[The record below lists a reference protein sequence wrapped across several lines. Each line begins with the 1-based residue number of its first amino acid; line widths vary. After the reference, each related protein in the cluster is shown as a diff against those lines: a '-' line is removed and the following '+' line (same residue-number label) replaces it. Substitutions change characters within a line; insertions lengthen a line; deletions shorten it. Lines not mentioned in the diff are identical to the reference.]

1 MPSTFFGLSIGTSG
15 LYTYQAALN
24 TTGHNV
30 SNTDTRGYTRQQL
43 IQEASRAI
51 SVSSTYGMSGTGV
64 NALAIIQQRNI
75 YLDAKYR
82 ENACTLGSYQ
92 TKEYYMLSVESYF
105 SEVRSDGTTATFDR
119 FNEALNT
126 LATSPSDLT
135 YRTQVSS
142 YAKNYTEYINYLATG
157 LQSIQKEANFEI
169 KNTADRI
176 NSIAESIASL
186 TKQINTI
193 EMTGKKAND
202 LRDSRELLIDELSQ
216 LANVKSEELVVG
228 EGGVGRTEFTVR
240 LDGQLLVDT
249 YNYNTIKCVTESTNK
264 AQSDVA
270 GLYRLE
276 WSNGQ
281 VFHSASKSLGGSL
294 QALFEMRDGN
304 NMENLK
310 GSITQVNTG
319 GTPHTVTM
327 TDTTCDDI
335 NKLTIPAKDGVVT
348 INDRDYEYSSFTVK
362 ITAGGKY
369 EYTFELKEEIK
380 GTITLPASGAIGDS
394 VDYKGIPYY
403 MAKLNEFVRTYAS
416 SFNDI
421 HNQGE
426 DLKENKGVDFFNI
439 KDPVTGKNYSFTEQ
453 GLITFDSIPT
463 GAVGDL
469 LSGSYY
475 NMTALNFTI
484 SDSILKF
491 PETIATSLDIDQ
503 GVEENSILQQLIKL
517 KEDKDMFQQGTPD
530 AFLQSFTS
538 EIGIDAKKSTEFVEN
553 QANILEAIDNR
564 RMSVSGVDED
574 EEAMNLVKFKNA
586 YDLSAKFIQILN
598 EVYEKLINGTG
609 V

>member
-24 TTGHNV
+24 VTGHNV
-30 SNTDTRGYTRQQL
+30 SNTNTKGYTRQQL

-64 NALAIIQQRNI
+64 NATAIIQQRNV

-82 ENACTLGSYQ
+82 DNACTLGSYK
-92 TKEYYMLSVESYF
+92 TKEYYMLSIESYF

-126 LATSPSDLT
+126 LATSAADPT

-142 YAKNYTEYINYLATG
+142 YAQNFTEYVNYLATG
-157 LQSIQKEANFEI
+157 LQSIQKECNFEI

-202 LRDSRELLIDELSQ
+202 LRDSRELLLDELSQ
-216 LANVKSEELVVG
+216 LANVTSEERVVG

-249 YNYNTIKCVTESTNK
+249 YNYNTLNCVTETAAK
-264 AQSDVA
+264 AQSDA
-270 GLYRLE
+270 NGLYRLE

-281 VFHSASKSLGGSL
+281 VFNATSKSLGGSL

-310 GSITQVNTG
+310 GSITEVNTG
-319 GTPHTVTM
+319 AIPHTVKM
-327 TDTTCDDI
+327 KGTTCNDI
-335 NKLTIPAKDGVVT
+335 NKLNIPAKDGIVT
-348 INDRDYEYSSFTVK
+348 IDDQDYEYSSFTVN
-362 ITAGGKY
+362 ITPTGEY
-369 EYTFELKEEIK
+369 EYTFELKEEINA
-380 GTITLPASGAIGDS
+380 TVTTPASGGIGDS

-403 MAKLNEFVRTYAS
+403 MSKLNEFVRTYAS
-416 SFNDI
+416 AFNDI

-426 DLKENKGVDFFNI
+426 DLKGNNGVDFFNI
-439 KDPVTGKNYSFTEQ
+439 KDPVTGKNYNFIEQ
-453 GLITFDSIPT
+453 NLTGFSSIPT
-463 GAVGDL
+463 GSTGDL
-469 LSGSYY
+469 LNGSYY
-475 NMTALNFTI
+475 NMTALNFGV
-484 SDSILKF
+484 SESIIKF
-491 PETIATSLDIDQ
+491 PETIATSADIDQ
-503 GVEENSILQQLIKL
+503 GVEEISIIEKLIKL
-517 KEDKDMFQQGTPD
+517 KDDRNMFKQGTPD

-538 EIGIDAKKSTEFVEN
+538 EIGIDAKKATLFVEN
-553 QANILEAIDNR
+553 QGNILEAIDNR

-586 YDLSAKFIQILN
+586 YDLSAKFIQVLN
-598 EVYEKLINGTG
+598 EVYDKLINGTG